1 MYVEGPSTGLYIITK
16 VLRVSIPSDPLC
28 YFIMFLEIVI
38 GYLFPLITLFCS
50 EQYKIGIVYT
60 ISVGIS
66 RVRHY
71 INIIAVIEETGT
83 MNLAPGKSHTNRWL
97 NQSRLHGVVVSLPF

>member
-1 MYVEGPSTGLYIITK
+1 
-16 VLRVSIPSDPLC
+16 
-28 YFIMFLEIVI
+28 MFLEIVI